1 MNQKYVDFTLEE
13 YKNVTKEIS
22 SIMSE
27 IFELEKYSIV
37 VFGAIYVFLFKD
49 MHDKIAELYKML
61 VLTLPVIT
69 TFIFGLLI
77 YSRYLRAKLL
87 AEYIKSRYET
97 SFGIIGDAKIGY
109 ETFLANELKKRNSA
123 IFITRVLSWVIQIL
137 VAIIVCIVYYSE
149 LGKN

>member
-22 SIMSE
+22 IIMSE

-49 MHDKIAELYKML
+49 LQGKMPELYKML
-61 VLTLPVIT
+61 LLTLPMIT

-149 LGKN
+149 FGTH

>member
-1 MNQKYVDFTLEE
+1 MNQKYLDFTLEE

-37 VFGAIYVFLFKD
+37 VFGGIYVFLFNEIFGNVSEILT
-49 MHDKIAELYKML
+49 KIIMA
-61 VLTLPVIT
+61 LPVIT
-69 TFIFGLLI
+69 TFVFGLLI

-149 LGKN
+149 FGTH

>member
-1 MNQKYVDFTLEE
+1 MAK
-13 YKNVTKEIS
+13 
-22 SIMSE
+22 
-27 IFELEKYSIV
+27 IFELEKYSIL

-49 MHDKIAELYKML
+49 MHDKIPELYKML

-69 TFIFGLLI
+69 IFIFGLLI

-109 ETFLANELKKRNSA
+109 ETFLANELEKRNSS

-149 LGKN
+149 FGTH